1 MSEERSTTCVA
12 RGDRNCARW
21 PGVVFSLLVPGFGLV
36 RAGKFGRAFGWFASL
51 YLGAL
56 LFAVVF
62 ASEKI
67 PLVGG
72 LAALFLLMAA
82 IIWMLIDS
90 FRPGRMT
97 TRRWISFTLVF
108 IASVLLPPP
117 GSLASKNFKMPSSSM
132 EPTLLGAREGSTP
145 DHVVVDRLAYRFSKP
160 RRGDLI
166 VFGTSMIQG
175 IPDYGNVGETY
186 FVKRLVGLPGE
197 TIELHDGAVYADG
210 KLLTE
215 ADGVPPIRY
224 EPRLGSTS
232 GSATF
237 KVGDEE
243 YFTLGDNTA
252 NSWDSRHWGNVPVS
266 ALIGKITKIY
276 YPFSRIGVPSY
287 PAAKETP

>member
-1 MSEERSTTCVA
+1 MSEERSAACVA
-12 RGDRNCARW
+12 RGDRNFARW

-36 RAGKFGRAFGWFASL
+36 RAGKIGRAFGWFACL

-62 ASEKI
+62 ASEEI

-82 IIWMLIDS
+82 SIWMLIDS

-117 GSLASKNFKMPSSSM
+117 GSLVSKNFKMPSSSM

-166 VFGTSMIQG
+166 VFGTSTIRG

-197 TIELHDGAVYADG
+197 TIELRDGAVYADG

-276 YPFSRIGVPSY
+276 HPFSRIGVPSY